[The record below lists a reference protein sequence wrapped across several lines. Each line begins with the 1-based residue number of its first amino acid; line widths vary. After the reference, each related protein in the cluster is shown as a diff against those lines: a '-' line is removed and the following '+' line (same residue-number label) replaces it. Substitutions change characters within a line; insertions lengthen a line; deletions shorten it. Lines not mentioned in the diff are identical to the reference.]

1 MVLKGVLHCGTSH
14 STATWGKYMNNFEN
28 TKCRHP
34 CRKNKLVLIKKV
46 G

>member
-1 MVLKGVLHCGTSH
+1 MVLKEVLHCGTSH

-28 TKCRHP
+28 TKCRHA